1 MAQLNALLAEDT
13 ILSSQKAGF
22 ETERAA
28 YAGGLKQAQDGLAE
42 AQAALTQ
49 LQQSYEAVNTGLQGL
64 EAFASTPTGA
74 ALFPNGLPASTVEEL
89 LSLSPEEF
97 ELFAPPCP
105 PSPPWERLSPL

>member
-64 EAFASTPTGA
+64 EPSRPPPPALPCSPT
-74 ALFPNGLPASTVEEL
+74 V
-89 LSLSPEEF
+89 
-97 ELFAPPCP
+97 CP
-105 PSPPWERLSPL
+105 PPRWRSC

>member
-64 EAFASTPTGA
+64 EAFVSTPTGA
-74 ALFPNGLPASTVEEL
+74 ALIPIGLPATTYVEL
-89 LSLSPEEF
+89 VTQSPDD
-97 ELFAPPCP
+97 
-105 PSPPWERLSPL
+105 